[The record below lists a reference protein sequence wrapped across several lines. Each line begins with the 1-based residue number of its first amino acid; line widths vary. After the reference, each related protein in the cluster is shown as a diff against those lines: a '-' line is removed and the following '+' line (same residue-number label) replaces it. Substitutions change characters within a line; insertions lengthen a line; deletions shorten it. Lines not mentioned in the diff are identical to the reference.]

1 MTFMKFDQLR
11 HDRRGTSAGGMLKS
25 CRASHHLEGNPGEPS
40 GHPNMYA
47 SGIFS
52 LVSPFRCQDAEV
64 VVASNQG
71 VGSHEQHTAESAI
84 AAAGQRARCM
94 IDLIALITPG
104 VQAGTTGDDPC
115 RGVVHNRPGFAGELA
130 GQHDV
135 DAGKCQQTD
144 IGRLHQVA
152 NELLLDG
159 SNLFLL
165 GDPIV
170 VEVGA
175 RVAGAEVRRSRGL
188 GRSGPNPGYGPG
200 CG

>member
-1 MTFMKFDQLR
+1 
-11 HDRRGTSAGGMLKS
+11 
-25 CRASHHLEGNPGEPS
+25 
-40 GHPNMYA
+40 
-47 SGIFS
+47 
-52 LVSPFRCQDAEV
+52 
-64 VVASNQG
+64 
-71 VGSHEQHTAESAI
+71 
-84 AAAGQRARCM
+84 M

-170 VEVGA
+170 VEVAHALLVQRCVAVGGWGVLGQPRIRT
-175 RVAGAEVRRSRGL
+175 RVRVKTWTRPSRA
-188 GRSGPNPGYGPG
+188 S
-200 CG
+200 